1 MWLVVKWWLS
11 TLISWLLVVWTS
23 LVAQVVKNLPAV
35 QVWVQSLCWEVSPG
49 EGNGFPLRY
58 SCLENSTDRGAWRAT
73 TERLTQHGCLLPYAR
88 VFPFPFIHSF
98 IHLYLYLSWFL
109 ILFNRLSS
117 FTTIIHCDAQNVP
130 CLVTGNHWFLCFLH
144 KYFECLWPILGT
156 GQGYNNKIN

>member
-98 IHLYLYLSWFL
+98 IYICIFPGSLFYSIGYHPLLPFFTVMLQMSHAWSLETTGSYAFFISILSACGLYWELG
-109 ILFNRLSS
+109 RG
-117 FTTIIHCDAQNVP
+117 TTI
-130 CLVTGNHWFLCFLH
+130 
-144 KYFECLWPILGT
+144 K
-156 GQGYNNKIN
+156 